1 MEALALARTPIGDFN
16 QSKNAPG
23 LPCAQLHA
31 AICAGLS
38 GSSSVFYTSNIT
50 PRGAFADNGQALGH
64 SSVTMLDTE
73 LRYRIPRTGLELRG
87 EVVDV
92 IIGST
97 ANLRAN
103 NDGDP
108 ENNVGQRLWGYSLEA
123 AYHVDL
129 SSRVRNGWEIV
140 PFYRFTY
147 QNLQTGGFA
156 GIDDNLPTGQGQRR
170 FHTLGVAMFPTPQVV
185 LKLDYQFAL
194 DDAPGFTRGRSFP
207 GRSWL
212 LFLGDCPIS

>member
-1 MEALALARTPIGDFN
+1 
-16 QSKNAPG
+16 
-23 LPCAQLHA
+23 
-31 AICAGLS
+31 
-38 GSSSVFYTSNIT
+38 
-50 PRGAFADNGQALGH
+50 
-64 SSVTMLDTE
+64 
-73 LRYRIPRTGLELRG
+73 
-87 EVVDV
+87 VVDV

-103 NDGDP
+103 NDGNP

-129 SSRVRNGWEIV
+129 SSRLRNGWEIV

-170 FHTLGVAMFPTPQVV
+170 FHNIGLAMFPTPRVV

-194 DDAPGFTRGRSFP
+194 DDAPDSP
-207 GRSWL
+207 GADH
-212 LFLGDCPIS
+212 FLGAVGFFF